1 MPDEAVERAH
11 AMIGALRSAQDR
23 LVALVTPLGPGELT
37 RPSYDDEWTI
47 ADVLG
52 HVGSQAEIFG
62 SFLEAGLAG
71 REPPGP
77 DSFPPVWDA
86 WNARAP
92 EQKAADS
99 LAANEAFVAR
109 LEGLS
114 DAELAG
120 IDLNLFGME
129 VDAPTLARM
138 RLSENAAH
146 TWDIAVAL
154 DPAARIH
161 PEPVALLMHTL
172 AQLAQYTSR
181 PDHRPEGREL
191 RIHVRTTAPDEE
203 YLLVVGDAVV
213 LTPWTRG
220 DDATAALDLPAE
232 AFLRL
237 IYGRLDV
244 EHTPDAE
251 ITVDGVDLDDLRAI
265 FPGF

>member
-1 MPDEAVERAH
+1 MADDAVDRAH
-11 AMIGALRSAQDR
+11 EMIGALRAAQDR
-23 LVALVTPLGPGELT
+23 LVALVTSLGPGELM
-37 RPSYDDEWTI
+37 RPSYDDAWTI

-52 HVGSQAEIFG
+52 HMGSQAEIFG

-71 REPPGP
+71 REPPAP
-77 DSFPPVWDA
+77 DSFPAVWDA
-86 WNARAP
+86 WNARSP
-92 EQKAADS
+92 EQKATDS

-109 LEGLS
+109 LENLS
-114 DAELAG
+114 DTELSG

-138 RLSENAAH
+138 RLSEHAAH

-154 DPAARIH
+154 DPGARVH
-161 PEPVALLMHTL
+161 PEPVAQLMHTL
-172 AQLAQYTSR
+172 AQLARYTNKPADR
-181 PDHRPEGREL
+181 PGRRDL

-203 YLLVVGDAVV
+203 YLLVVGDAVA
-213 LTPWTRG
+213 LTPQTGG
-220 DDATAALDLPAE
+220 DGTSASIHLPAE

-237 IYGRLDV
+237 IYGRLDA

-251 ITVDGVDLDDLRAI
+251 ITADGVDLDDLRAI